1 MEQRIS
7 IREVATHAGVSPSTV
22 SRVLTGHDADHMRPE
37 TKERIL
43 ASIKELDYT
52 PVRAAQRLRRQRTQ
66 ALGVLIP
73 DVSNPYFSLLT
84 RGVESVAF
92 EEGFSTLICDSNHEM
107 DRESAYLDFLLS
119 EGVDGI
125 VFVPVGRPDLD
136 RIQRLTD
143 RGVRVVVADRRID
156 GLTTVDADN
165 FGGSRDLTRRLLDL
179 GYRKIAYIAG
189 PAEVSTSE
197 DRLAGFR
204 SAMKTAKRAAP
215 AVVRGLFTFQSG
227 YDHAAA
233 ILDRHS
239 VDAIIAANDLMAVGA
254 IRAAEDL
261 GLAVPDDLGVA
272 GFDNVPWAALARP
285 QLTTVEVP
293 AYGIGQ
299 EAGRRLLD
307 GCDESLRL
315 PTTLIPG
322 GTCVERRRTK

>member
-7 IREVATHAGVSPSTV
+7 IRDVAAHAGVSPSTV
-22 SRVLTGHDADHMRPE
+22 SRVLNGQDADHMRPE

-43 ASIKELDYT
+43 ATIKELDYT
-52 PVRAAQRLRRQRTQ
+52 PVRAAQRLRRRKTQ

-73 DVSNPYFSLLT
+73 DISNLYFSLLT

-92 EEGFSTLICDSNHEM
+92 TEGFSTLVCDSNHETE
-107 DRESAYLDFLLS
+107 RESAYLDFLLS

-136 RIQRLTD
+136 LVQRLTD
-143 RGVRVVVADRRID
+143 RGVRVIVADRRVD

-165 FGGSRDLTRRLLDL
+165 VGGSRDLTAYLLGL
-179 GYRKIAYIAG
+179 GYREIAYLAG
-189 PAEVSTSE
+189 PEEVSTAE

-204 SAMKTAKRAAP
+204 AAMKKAGQTPA
-215 AVVRGLFTFQSG
+215 AVVRGQFTFQSG
-227 YDHAAA
+227 YDHAVA
-233 ILDRHS
+233 ILERRA
-239 VDAIIAANDLMAVGA
+239 VDAIIAANDLMAIGA
-254 IRAAEDL
+254 IRAAEDR
-261 GLAVPDDLGVA
+261 GVAVPDDLGVA
-272 GFDNVPWAALARP
+272 GFDHVPWAALVRP

-293 AYGIGQ
+293 AYAIGQ

-307 GCDESLRL
+307 GSEDSLRL

-322 GTCVERRRTK
+322 GTCARRRRTK

>member
-1 MEQRIS
+1 MEQRAS
-7 IREVATHAGVSPSTV
+7 IRDVAAHAGVSPSTV
-22 SRVLTGHDADHMRPE
+22 SRVLNGHDADHMRPE

-52 PVRAAQRLRRQRTQ
+52 PVRAAQRLRRRRTQ
-66 ALGVLIP
+66 AFGVLIP
-73 DVSNPYFSLLT
+73 DISNLYFSLLT

-92 EEGFSTLICDSNHEM
+92 DEGYSTLVCDSNHEAS
-107 DRESAYLDFLLS
+107 RESAYLDFLLS

-136 RIQRLTD
+136 LVHHLIE
-143 RGVRVVVADRRID
+143 RGVRVLVADRRID

-165 FGGSRDLTRRLLDL
+165 VGGSRDLTAHLLGL
-179 GYRKIAYIAG
+179 GYRAIAYIAG
-189 PAEVSTSE
+189 PAEVSTAE

-204 SAMKTAKRAAP
+204 RAMKAAGRSP
-215 AVVRGLFTFQSG
+215 VAVVRGSFTFPSG

-254 IRAAEDL
+254 IRAAEDR

-272 GFDNVPWAALARP
+272 GFDHVPWAALVRP

-293 AYGIGQ
+293 AYAIGR

-307 GCDESLRL
+307 GNEESLRL

-322 GTCVERRRTK
+322 GTCMRRRRTK